1 LRIFFDFELFSKKL
15 RITSKS
21 KAEDRGMRTSQ
32 ISCRAEIRRHIAGLP
47 EGAIF
52 RTKDVLQCGMR
63 NAIDQTLWR
72 MVKSNEIERLAR
84 GLFVSTRTRKLN
96 YSDYEIA
103 VAKTKGFGN
112 QIVLTGQECSAELGL
127 GRGRKF
133 PRIEKDNRESG
144 TIKESGSI
152 KESEP
157 ITEARKETENHSRET
172 LENPQIFLTTGCST
186 RFRRGD
192 HYIYLR
198 SASGTKTKLGDDNAG
213 KAIRALWSQK
223 AEKLDNK
230 AINRAIKELDNNG
243 YGIIMNQAAVIP
255 SWLRDQLRASHLTI
269 WRRYSARKPAAQ
281 KRIRVESYFSP
292 ALAASA
298 TYTSPLKRA
307 IRLPDLREKP
317 LQIQPQD
324 SVRNWLTDIF
334 KDSFDCQRTH

>member
-1 LRIFFDFELFSKKL
+1 
-15 RITSKS
+15 
-21 KAEDRGMRTSQ
+21 MRTSQ

-63 NAIDQTLWR
+63 NVIDQTLWR

-84 GLFVSTRTRKLN
+84 GLFVSTRTRKLD

-112 QIVLTGQECSAELGL
+112 QIVLTGQECAAELGL
-127 GRGRKF
+127 SRG
-133 PRIEKDNRESG
+133 
-144 TIKESGSI
+144 
-152 KESEP
+152 
-157 ITEARKETENHSRET
+157 T

-186 RFRRGD
+186 RFLRGN

-198 SASGTKTKLGDDNAG
+198 SASGTKTKLGDDNAA

-223 AEKLDNK
+223 PEKLDNK
-230 AINRAIKELDNNG
+230 TINRAIKELDNND
-243 YGIIMNQAAVIP
+243 YGIIMNQAALIP

-281 KRIRVESYFSP
+281 KRIRVESYFPP

-298 TYTSPLKRA
+298 NCTAPRRRA
-307 IRLPDLREKP
+307 IRLPDLRENP
-317 LQIQPQD
+317 LQIPAQD
-324 SVRNWLTDIF
+324 SVRNWLTELF
-334 KDSFDCQRTH
+334 KDSFDCQTTHQLKR

>member
-1 LRIFFDFELFSKKL
+1 
-15 RITSKS
+15 
-21 KAEDRGMRTSQ
+21 MRTSQ

-84 GLFVSTRTRKLN
+84 GLFVSTRTRKLD

-112 QIVLTGQECSAELGL
+112 QIVLTGQECAAELGL
-127 GRGRKF
+127 GPGRKF
-133 PRIEKDNRESG
+133 PRIAKDNKESG
-144 TIKESGSI
+144 TIKASETL

-157 ITEARKETENHSRET
+157 ISEARKETESHSRET

-186 RFRRGD
+186 RFLRGN

-213 KAIRALWSQK
+213 KAIRALWSQN
-223 AEKLDNK
+223 AERLDNK
-230 AINRAIKELDNNG
+230 AINRAIKNLDNHD

-255 SWLRDQLRASHLTI
+255 SWLRDQLRGSHLTI

-281 KRIRVESYFSP
+281 KRIRVESYFPP

-298 TYTSPLKRA
+298 TYTAPLKRA

-317 LQIQPQD
+317 LQIPAQD
-324 SVRNWLTDIF
+324 SVRNWLTDLL
-334 KDSFDCQRTH
+334 KDSFDCRRTH

>member
-1 LRIFFDFELFSKKL
+1 
-15 RITSKS
+15 
-21 KAEDRGMRTSQ
+21 MRTSQ

-72 MVKSNEIERLAR
+72 MVKSKEIERLAR
-84 GLFVSTRTRKLN
+84 GLFVSTRTRKLD

-112 QIVLTGQECSAELGL
+112 QIVLTGQECAEELGL
-127 GRGRKF
+127 GPGRKF
-133 PRIEKDNRESG
+133 PRIAKDNKESR
-144 TIKESGSI
+144 TIKESGFI
-152 KESEP
+152 KESDPISEP
-157 ITEARKETENHSRET
+157 ISEARKGTDSYSQET
-172 LENPQIFLTTGCST
+172 LENSQIFLTTGCST
-186 RFRRGD
+186 RFRRGN

-230 AINRAIKELDNNG
+230 AINRAIKELDNND
-243 YGIIMNQAAVIP
+243 YAIIMNQAAVIP
-255 SWLRDQLRASHLTI
+255 SWLRDQLRASHITI

-281 KRIRVESYFSP
+281 KRIRVESYFPP

-298 TYTSPLKRA
+298 IYTAPLKRA

-317 LQIQPQD
+317 LQIPTQD
-324 SVRNWLTDIF
+324 SVRNWLTDLLT
-334 KDSFDCQRTH
+334 DSFACQRTH

>member
-1 LRIFFDFELFSKKL
+1 
-15 RITSKS
+15 
-21 KAEDRGMRTSQ
+21 MRTSQ

-84 GLFVSTRTRKLN
+84 GLFVSTRTRKLD

-112 QIVLTGQECSAELGL
+112 QIVLTGQECAAELGL
-127 GRGRKF
+127 STRTKF
-133 PRIEKDNRESG
+133 PKTANVN
-144 TIKESGSI
+144 KEA
-152 KESEP
+152 EP
-157 ITEARKETENHSRET
+157 IAEPIIKARKETENHSQET

-186 RFRRGD
+186 RFLRGK

-198 SASGTKTKLGDDNAG
+198 SASGTKTKLGDANAG
-213 KAIRALWSQK
+213 RAIRALWSQK
-223 AEKLDNK
+223 AEDLDNK
-230 AINRAIKELDNNG
+230 AINKAIKELDNND
-243 YGIIMNQAAVIP
+243 YAIIMSQAAVIP

-281 KRIRVESYFSP
+281 KRIRVESYFPP
-292 ALAASA
+292 ALADSA
-298 TYTSPLKRA
+298 TYTATLKRA

-317 LQIQPQD
+317 LQIPTQD
-324 SVRNWLTDIF
+324 LVRNWLTDLL
-334 KDSFDCQRTH
+334 KGSFECQTTH

>member
-1 LRIFFDFELFSKKL
+1 
-15 RITSKS
+15 
-21 KAEDRGMRTSQ
+21 MRTSQ
-32 ISCRAEIRRHIAGLP
+32 ISCRAEIRRHIAGLTD
-47 EGAIF
+47 GAIF

-84 GLFVSTRTRKLN
+84 GLFVSTRTRKLD

-112 QIVLTGQECSAELGL
+112 QIVLTGQECAEELGL
-127 GRGRKF
+127 GPKRKF
-133 PRIEKDNRESG
+133 PRIAKDNKESG
-144 TIKESGSI
+144 TIKESRTITESGT
-152 KESEP
+152 KEESE
-157 ITEARKETENHSRET
+157 TAKETKTQSKET
-172 LENPQIFLTTGCST
+172 HENPQIFLTTGCST

-223 AEKLDNK
+223 AEKLDIK

-243 YGIIMNQAAVIP
+243 YSLIMNQAAVIP
-255 SWLRDQLRASHLTI
+255 SWLRDELRASHLTI

-281 KRIRVESYFSP
+281 KRIRVESYFPP
-292 ALAASA
+292 ALAASV
-298 TYTSPLKRA
+298 TFTSPLKRA

-324 SVRNWLTDIF
+324 SLRKWLTELL
-334 KDSFDCQRTH
+334 KESFGYQRTH

>member
-1 LRIFFDFELFSKKL
+1 
-15 RITSKS
+15 
-21 KAEDRGMRTSQ
+21 MRTSQ

-84 GLFVSTRTRKLN
+84 GLFVSTRTRKLD

-127 GRGRKF
+127 GPGRKF
-133 PRIEKDNRESG
+133 PRIAKDNKESGTIKASG
-144 TIKESGSI
+144 TIKESGPI
-152 KESEP
+152 SEP
-157 ITEARKETENHSRET
+157 KSEARKETESHSSET

-186 RFRRGD
+186 RFLQGN

-213 KAIRALWSQK
+213 KAIRALWSQN
-223 AEKLDNK
+223 AERLDNK
-230 AINRAIKELDNNG
+230 AINRAIKNLDNHD

-281 KRIRVESYFSP
+281 KRIRVESYFPPS
-292 ALAASA
+292 LAASA
-298 TYTSPLKRA
+298 TYTAPLKRA

-317 LQIQPQD
+317 LQIPAQD
-324 SVRNWLTDIF
+324 SVRNWLTDLL

>member
-1 LRIFFDFELFSKKL
+1 
-15 RITSKS
+15 
-21 KAEDRGMRTSQ
+21 MRTSQ

-84 GLFVSTRTRKLN
+84 GLFVSTRTRKLD

-127 GRGRKF
+127 GPGRKF
-133 PRIEKDNRESG
+133 PRIAKDNKESG
-144 TIKESGSI
+144 TIKESGPI
-152 KESEP
+152 SEP
-157 ITEARKETENHSRET
+157 KSEARKETESHSRET

-186 RFRRGD
+186 RFLRGN

-213 KAIRALWSQK
+213 KAIRALWSQN
-223 AEKLDNK
+223 AERLDNK
-230 AINRAIKELDNNG
+230 AINRAIKNLDNND

-281 KRIRVESYFSP
+281 KRIRVESYFPP

-298 TYTSPLKRA
+298 TYTAPLKRA

-317 LQIQPQD
+317 LQIPAQD
-324 SVRNWLTDIF
+324 SVRNWLTDLL
-334 KDSFDCQRTH
+334 KDSFDCRRTH